1 MKILLLGKNGQV
13 GWELQRSLSTLGEII
28 ALDRHGNEE
37 DCGDL
42 EQPLKVVETIRHH
55 RPDVVFNAAA
65 YTAVDKAETDKERA
79 LLVNGYTV
87 GAIARVCAELGCL
100 LVHYSTDYVFDGSGS
115 DSREENA
122 ETGPLNYYG
131 KSKLFGEQA
140 IQESG
145 CRHLIFRTSWVY
157 GVHGNNFIKTILR
170 LATTKTEMNVVAD
183 QVGAPTAASF
193 IADASTEIA
202 KRVFTGCESLC
213 GTYHLVPNGT
223 TNWCEFAR
231 WIVGLASKT
240 EALLLKP
247 EAIRAIP
254 SSGYPTPATRPLN
267 SRLSNAKLVK
277 ALGTNLVY
285 SWEHYAEQVV
295 NALISK

>member
-13 GWELQRSLSTLGEII
+13 GWELQRSLVALGEVT
-28 ALDRHGNEE
+28 ALDRQASGEN
-37 DCGDL
+37 CGDL

-55 RPDVVFNAAA
+55 NPDVVFNAAA
-65 YTAVDKAETDKERA
+65 YTAVDKAETEKEKA

-87 GAIARVCAELGCL
+87 GAIARVCAELNCL
-100 LVHYSTDYVFDGSGS
+100 LVHYSTDYVFNGSGKGPK
-115 DSREENA
+115 EESA
-122 ETGPLNYYG
+122 ITGPLNYYG
-131 KSKLFGEQA
+131 ASKLVGENA
-140 IQESG
+140 IKESG

-170 LATTKTEMNVVAD
+170 LAATKTEMNVVSD

-193 IADASTEIA
+193 IADASTA
-202 KRVFTGCESLC
+202 LAQRVVNGEETLC

-223 TNWCEFAR
+223 TNWCDFAR
-231 WIVGLASKT
+231 WIVGLANKSET
-240 EALLLKP
+240 LTLKP

-254 SSGYPTPATRPLN
+254 SSDYPTPAIRPLN
-267 SRLSNAKLVK
+267 SRMSNAKLTK
-277 ALGTNLVY
+277 ALGADSIQ

-295 NALISK
+295 NALINK